1 MYTPLKIT
9 TDYTLLNS
17 LIKIDD
23 LILFLLENNI
33 KACGICDDNLY
44 GAVEFYLKCKEN
56 NIKPIIGLSIILN
69 DLEIYLYAKNYHGY
83 QDLIDISIIKQER
96 NIAIIDLEK
105 VKDNILFIV
114 PFKSIDNYKLL
125 SGFDTYMAYRNEYEK
140 NNCLLL
146 TDKVL
151 YVNDIKCLD
160 VNNVRY
166 LNALDLISEREKGD
180 YHLNYYEKN
189 ITDLGKLE
197 EVIAKLNVE
206 IPLDKRYIPKYREDS
221 EKFLFSL
228 AHQGL
233 KKRLKG
239 NVPKAY
245 LDRLNY
251 ELKVIKDM
259 GFVDYF
265 LIVYDYVLYA
275 KKNNILV
282 GCRGSAAGSLVSYS
296 IGITSIDPLKYNLLF
311 ERFLNP
317 ARISMPDIDID
328 FDASRKDEVINYVIN
343 KYGVDNVAHGLTYA
357 TMKSKLVLRDV
368 AKILK
373 TNPIVFDRF
382 IRVIDASKKLKEN
395 YQNEVVRKYISNYPE
410 IKKLYQVAMHLES
423 LKKNMSMHAAGIV
436 ISSVPLKEISAI
448 YQVGED
454 KRIPLDYVEKLGL
467 LKMDFLSLDN
477 LTFIAKV
484 LKHINNLDLD
494 KINLNDKNVFA
505 IFNNIDVDGIFQFET
520 MAMRQVLQKFKIDS
534 FNDLIAVL
542 ALARPGA
549 KNYLDLY
556 VARKKGKEKITYLHP
571 SLEPILKETYGIIL
585 YQEQIM
591 AILTKIGGYSLH
603 EADLIRRAIS
613 KKKESIIVEEKKKF
627 LVSSKENG
635 YDEATATKIYDDISL
650 FANYGFNKSH
660 SVAYAL
666 LAYQMA
672 YLKTYY
678 YEYFMLERINAGT
691 KDNIGDLLIEF
702 KKKGIKINKPS
713 LLNKNLDFVIENKVL
728 SMPLRVIKGIS
739 RELASKI
746 NEVIPNN
753 LNNYFDFFIKTKDL
767 LNEDQIKVLIKA
779 GALDFLGLNHPTLL
793 NNMENALNYCDI
805 AMDDLTNAPT
815 IKEYLDDTG
824 TLKNKEEM
832 ECFGFYA
839 LNHPTSIYQNGFVKA
854 VDIKKYEF
862 KRIKMALLVKHIK
875 SLKTKQGEN
884 MAFIDAVDETGKVS
898 LTVFAPNYPLIKDL
912 KKEDVIIVLGQVS
925 KRFDKLQIIVNNIK
939 KDGEDNER

>member
-1 MYTPLKIT
+1 
-9 TDYTLLNS
+9 
-17 LIKIDD
+17 
-23 LILFLLENNI
+23 
-33 KACGICDDNLY
+33 
-44 GAVEFYLKCKEN
+44 
-56 NIKPIIGLSIILN
+56 
-69 DLEIYLYAKNYHGY
+69 
-83 QDLIDISIIKQER
+83 
-96 NIAIIDLEK
+96 
-105 VKDNILFIV
+105 
-114 PFKSIDNYKLL
+114 
-125 SGFDTYMAYRNEYEK
+125 
-140 NNCLLL
+140 
-146 TDKVL
+146 
-151 YVNDIKCLD
+151 
-160 VNNVRY
+160 
-166 LNALDLISEREKGD
+166 
-180 YHLNYYEKN
+180 
-189 ITDLGKLE
+189 
-197 EVIAKLNVE
+197 
-206 IPLDKRYIPKYREDS
+206 
-221 EKFLFSL
+221 
-228 AHQGL
+228 
-233 KKRLKG
+233 
-239 NVPKAY
+239 
-245 LDRLNY
+245 
-251 ELKVIKDM
+251 
-259 GFVDYF
+259 
-265 LIVYDYVLYA
+265 
-275 KKNNILV
+275 
-282 GCRGSAAGSLVSYS
+282 
-296 IGITSIDPLKYNLLF
+296 
-311 ERFLNP
+311 
-317 ARISMPDIDID
+317 
-328 FDASRKDEVINYVIN
+328 
-343 KYGVDNVAHGLTYA
+343 
-357 TMKSKLVLRDV
+357 MKSKLVLRDV

-436 ISSVPLKEISAI
+436 ISSIPLKEISAI
-448 YQVGED
+448 YQVGDD

-484 LKHINNLDLD
+484 LKHIDNIDLD

-713 LLNKNLDFVIENKVL
+713 LLNKNLDFVIENNVL

-746 NEVIPNN
+746 NEVIPDN

-815 IKEYLDDTG
+815 IKEYSDDIG

-862 KRIKMALLVKHIK
+862 KKIKMALLVKHIK